1 MPPGS
6 EPPPNPLHARAPA
19 RAALRVAAVAAVAL
33 ALTAMIG
40 RSLEGLL
47 APPGATPRGPV
58 DVPLL
63 LLASALWSAGIAAQG
78 PRWAALLGKGPGAA
92 RAALAVFGTNALTVT
107 LPGPSGEAMLAA
119 WCERDLGIPW
129 ATGASAKLLSRLLG
143 LAVLGLLL
151 LLVGTTVVGG
161 DATLPAGAL
170 ALAVGVAAITA
181 YRAGGAR
188 LRRILAAGIARL
200 PDGARPRLLTILDD
214 ALAPREG
221 DAKAWA
227 HATLWSLVSVVLMG
241 LGGYTSALAAGVAPS
256 PGTYAWMHLVTSVA
270 GLVAFVIPAGL
281 GPVDALW
288 VALFAMSNL
297 EPADG
302 LVAALAWRQM
312 QALSLLLSIGPLVWV
327 GKRTSLPRG

>member
-1 MPPGS
+1 
-6 EPPPNPLHARAPA
+6 
-19 RAALRVAAVAAVAL
+19 
-33 ALTAMIG
+33 
-40 RSLEGLL
+40 
-47 APPGATPRGPV
+47 V
-58 DVPLL
+58 DLPLL

-107 LPGPSGEAMLAA
+107 LPGPSGEALLAA

-151 LLVGTTVVGG
+151 LLVGSMVVGG
-161 DATLPAGAL
+161 GTTLPAGAL
-170 ALAVGVAAITA
+170 ALAVGLAALTS

-200 PDGARPRLLTILDD
+200 PANPRARPPSSVGGARRPPNPRDAPDSQARPPLAPRLLTILDD
-214 ALAPREG
+214 ALAPRQG
-221 DAKAWA
+221 NAGAWA
-227 HATLWSLVSVVLMG
+227 RATLWSLVSVVLMG

-288 VALFAMSNL
+288 VALFALSNL

-302 LVAALAWRQM
+302 FAAALAWRQM